1 MDTEHVLKNDI
12 GHYLKL
18 IVSGDNAAVS
28 DGWLML
34 QNLEDRELGQLIDC
48 EDTLRDILRGKIANV
63 SEVPKIMAWISGHI
77 TEKRFNINPISN
89 DVALLL
95 QNTDIDDMSH
105 LTELLN
111 TLAEHRAYLPRSA
124 NHTKLCE
131 AIVTSLS
138 SFQMPLEPKKISEF
152 YDNTTKIQHFLK
164 GLCSN
169 IKNGER
175 DILMFTCL
183 QTLYNIISD
192 TNRKQEPGPGLATI
206 LQLVEASVI
215 PQAVDWILSQSHTDH
230 QLIQALKVLCN
241 WLPKWLED
249 RLSVWIMEFIRGLE
263 KQQKYSTLL
272 ELTESSI
279 DILVLM
285 CSVLLVPVIRQN
297 ASNIIFYIL
306 KRQSSLS
313 FVQNV
318 VKRIPALIKDLMKED
333 SDSSKECIQN
343 LVDIMKVYS
352 KRFSTCMPCG
362 NTENYPYPVLPRMH
376 VVKELCRESVWID
389 ETKEFEPIVEPE
401 RPLSGK
407 VGLSNLGN
415 TCYMNSVL
423 QALLMTR
430 QFCQEVLNYRSLN
443 ESSKTPLLER
453 LQNLFA
459 LLLYSKRICLAPTEI
474 LRASRP
480 TYFLPGQQQDSSE
493 FLCHLLDVLHEQEKS
508 ANSNC
513 GGNDSAATLKCKI
526 EKQEDD
532 VTLPME
538 PTKSSIKRWTTEEDL
553 TEGLALQR
561 KTQSL
566 ADFTRGEELGQR
578 LSDSHSDSTDS
589 GIQSVGGEETGTYT
603 SLVHRV
609 LGGECQITYQCA
621 QCDTSSR
628 NTDKFRDLQLCF
640 PEEIQEN
647 QEVSV
652 QDLINYYLTPE
663 KLTGE
668 NKYRCDKCTK
678 LCDAQR
684 IITILQAPAHLILT
698 LKHFRYD
705 FDSRLRTKLRHKV
718 VYNDTIQLPVS
729 AIPYTVAET
738 YHLYAA
744 VVHSGYSM
752 DYGHYF
758 TYACDSKQNWYKFN
772 DSFVTQTTFEDFKS
786 LKPPDTP
793 YILFYEKSGA
803 HDGIYEDDKPEL
815 STLSKRLQELV
826 ANDTTDYIEELRRRA
841 IASQRN
847 QLPTKPLRQHNNTDD
862 DNPPPSSCRG
872 AIDVPANR
880 FLY

>member
-12 GHYLKL
+12 GQCLKL
-18 IVSGDNAAVS
+18 IVSGDDAAVS

-34 QNLEDRELGQLIDC
+34 QNLQDREFSQLTDC
-48 EDTLRDILRGKIANV
+48 EDILRDILQSKVTNV
-63 SEVPKIMAWISGHI
+63 SEVPKIMAWMSAHI
-77 TEKRFNINPISN
+77 VEKRFNTPPISN

-95 QNTDIDDMSH
+95 RNTELDDMSH
-105 LTELLN
+105 LTKLLN
-111 TLAEHRAYLPRSA
+111 VLADHRVYLPRSA
-124 NHTKLCE
+124 NHTRLCE
-131 AIVTSLS
+131 AIVMSLS

-152 YDNTTKIQHFLK
+152 QENTAKIQHFLNA
-164 GLCSN
+164 LCSN
-169 IKNGER
+169 TKNGER

-192 TNRKQEPGPGLATI
+192 TNRKQEPGPGLAAI
-206 LQLVEASVI
+206 LQLVEVSVI
-215 PQAVDWILSQSHTDH
+215 PQAVDWILGQKHTDY

-241 WLPKWLED
+241 WLPKWRED
-249 RLSVWIMEFIRGLE
+249 RLNVWIMEFIRGLE
-263 KQQKYSTLL
+263 KQHKYSTLL
-272 ELTESSI
+272 EFTESSI
-279 DILVLM
+279 DMLAL
-285 CSVLLVPVIRQN
+285 CRVLLLPVLRPN
-297 ASNIIFYIL
+297 VSNIIFYIL

-318 VKRIPALIKDLMKED
+318 VKIIPGLIKDLMNENTE
-333 SDSSKECIQN
+333 SSNECIQN

-352 KRFSTCMPCG
+352 KRFSTCISCG
-362 NTENYPYPVLPRMH
+362 NIENYSFPVLPRMQ
-376 VVKELCRESVWID
+376 VVREICNEPVWID
-389 ETKEFEPIVEPE
+389 DTKEFEPIVEPE

-430 QFCQEVLNYRSLN
+430 QFCQEVLNYRALN
-443 ESSKTPLLER
+443 ESGKTPLLEK

-459 LLLYSKRICLAPTEI
+459 LLLYSQRICLAPTEV

-513 GGNDSAATLKCKI
+513 GGNDSVATLKSKI

-532 VTLPME
+532 MTLSME
-538 PTKSSIKRWTTEEDL
+538 PTKSIIKRWTTEEDL

-603 SLVHRV
+603 SLVHKV

-668 NKYRCDKCTK
+668 NKYRCDKCMK

-705 FDSRLRTKLRHKV
+705 FDTRLRTKLRHKV
-718 VYNDTIQLPVS
+718 VYNETIQLPVS
-729 AIPYTVAET
+729 AIPYLVAET

-772 DSFVTQTTFEDFKS
+772 DSLVTQTTFEDFKS
-786 LKPPDTP
+786 MKPPDTP

-815 STLSKRLQELV
+815 SILSKRIQELIS
-826 ANDTTDYIEELRRRA
+826 NDTTEYIDELRRQM
-841 IASQRN
+841 IATQRS
-847 QLPTKPLRQHNNTDD
+847 QLPTKPLRQHNNSDD

>member
-12 GHYLKL
+12 GRCLKL
-18 IVSGDNAAVS
+18 IVSGNDAAVN

-34 QNLEDRELGQLIDC
+34 KNLRDNREFGQLIDC
-48 EDTLRDILRGKIANV
+48 EDTLRDILRGHVRNV
-63 SEVPKIMAWISGHI
+63 SEVPKILTWMSPYIV
-77 TEKRFNINPISN
+77 EKRFNVNPISN
-89 DVALLL
+89 DVAMLLR
-95 QNTDIDDMSH
+95 NTNVGDMSR
-105 LTELLN
+105 LTKLLN
-111 TLAEHRAYLPRSA
+111 ALADNRVYLPRSA

-131 AIVTSLS
+131 AVVTSLS
-138 SFQMPLEPKKISEF
+138 SFQMPLEAKKILDF
-152 YDNTTKIQHFLK
+152 YDNTTKIQNFLK
-164 GLCSN
+164 ILCSN
-169 IKNGER
+169 TKNGER

-192 TNRKQEPGPGLATI
+192 TNRKQEPGPGLAAI
-206 LQLVEASVI
+206 LQLVESSVI
-215 PQAVDWILSQSHTDH
+215 PQAVDWILSQSHSDP
-230 QLIQALKVLCN
+230 QLVQALKVLCN
-241 WLPKWLED
+241 WLPQWRED
-249 RLSVWIMEFIRGLE
+249 RLSVWIMEFIHGLE
-263 KQQKYSTLL
+263 KQQKYSILL
-272 ELTESSI
+272 ELTESSV
-279 DILVLM
+279 DIVMLM
-285 CSVLLVPVIRQN
+285 CKVLLIPIIRQN

-313 FVQNV
+313 VIQNIV
-318 VKRIPALIKDLMKED
+318 RRIPALIKDLMKEE

-362 NTENYPYPVLPRMH
+362 NTENYPYPVLPQLQ
-376 VVKELCRESVWID
+376 VVKELYKEPVWID
-389 ETKEFEPIVEPE
+389 ETKELEPVVESE

-430 QFCQEVLNYRSLN
+430 QFCQEVLNYQPSN
-443 ESSKTPLLER
+443 EAGKTPLLEK

-459 LLLYSKRICLAPTEI
+459 LLLYSKRICLAPTEV

-508 ANSNC
+508 ANTNC
-513 GGNDSAATLKCKI
+513 GGNDTATLKCKI
-526 EKQEDD
+526 EKQEDN
-532 VTLPME
+532 VMLPIE
-538 PTKSSIKRWTTEEDL
+538 STKSVIKRWTTEEDL

-589 GIQSVGGEETGTYT
+589 GIQSVGGEETGAYT

-684 IITILQAPAHLILT
+684 IITILQAPAHLVLT

-705 FDSRLRTKLRHKV
+705 FNTRLRTKLRHKV
-718 VYNDTIQLPVS
+718 IYDDTIRLPVS

-744 VVHSGYSM
+744 VVHSGYNM

-772 DSFVTQTTFEDFKS
+772 DSFVSQTTFEDFKS

-793 YILFYEKSGA
+793 YILFYEKSGI

-815 STLSKRLQELV
+815 STLSKRIQELIG
-826 ANDTTDYIEELRRRA
+826 NDTTDYIEELRRRA
-841 IASQRN
+841 TASQRS
-847 QLPTKPLRQHNNTDD
+847 QLPTRSLRQHNNSDD

>member
-1 MDTEHVLKNDI
+1 MDTERVLGNDI
-12 GHYLKL
+12 GRCLKL
-18 IVSGDNAAVS
+18 IVSGNDAAIS

-34 QNLEDRELGQLIDC
+34 QSLRGCNQLTDC
-48 EDTLRDILRGKIANV
+48 EDVLRDILKSPVLNV
-63 SEVPKIMAWISGHI
+63 SEVPKIMAWMSVYI
-77 TEKRFNINPISN
+77 TEKRFNANPISN
-89 DVALLL
+89 DVAVLLR
-95 QNTDIDDMSH
+95 NTDIGEMSH

-111 TLAEHRAYLPRSA
+111 TLADHRVYLPRSA
-124 NHTKLCE
+124 NHAKLCE

-138 SFQMPLEPKKISEF
+138 SFQMPLDAKKIAEF

-164 GLCSN
+164 ALCSN
-169 IKNGER
+169 TKNGEH

-192 TNRKQEPGPGLATI
+192 TNRKPEPGPGLAAI
-206 LQLVEASVI
+206 LQLVESSII
-215 PQAVDWILSQSHTDH
+215 PQAVDWILSQSHSDR
-230 QLIQALKVLCN
+230 QLVQALKVMCN
-241 WLPKWLED
+241 WLPKWRGD
-249 RLSVWIMEFIRGLE
+249 RLSVWIMEFICGLE
-263 KQQKYSTLL
+263 KQRKYSTLL
-272 ELTESSI
+272 ELTESSV
-279 DILVLM
+279 DILELM
-285 CSVLLVPVIRQN
+285 WTVLLVPVIRQN

-313 FVQNV
+313 IVQNIA
-318 VKRIPALIKDLMKED
+318 KRIPRLIKDLMKED
-333 SDSSKECIQN
+333 SESSKECIQN

-352 KRFSTCMPCG
+352 KRFSTCPMLG
-362 NTENYPYPVLPRMH
+362 YGSTENYPFPVLPQMH
-376 VVKELCRESVWID
+376 VVKEIYTEPVWID

-430 QFCQEVLNYRSLN
+430 QFCQEVLNYRPLN
-443 ESSKTPLLER
+443 EAGKTPLIEK

-459 LLLYSKRICLAPTEI
+459 LLLYSKRICLAPTEV

-508 ANSNC
+508 ASNC
-513 GGNDSAATLKCKI
+513 GGSDTAGTLRCKI
-526 EKQEDD
+526 EKQEDN
-532 VTLPME
+532 VTLPTME
-538 PTKSSIKRWTTEEDL
+538 ATKGVIKRWTTEEDL
-553 TEGLALQR
+553 TEGSALQR

-566 ADFTRGEELGQR
+566 ADFTGGEELGQR

-589 GIQSVGGEETGTYT
+589 GIQSVGGEETSTYT
-603 SLVHRV
+603 SLIHRV

-729 AIPYTVAET
+729 AVPCTVAET

-803 HDGIYEDDKPEL
+803 HDSIYEDDKPEL
-815 STLSKRLQELV
+815 STLSKRIQELI

-841 IASQRN
+841 AVSQRS
-847 QLPTKPLRQHNNTDD
+847 QLPTKSLKQHNNSDD

-872 AIDVPANR
+872 AIDVPANH

>member
-1 MDTEHVLKNDI
+1 VIHFVF
-12 GHYLKL
+12 
-18 IVSGDNAAVS
+18 
-28 DGWLML
+28 
-34 QNLEDRELGQLIDC
+34 ELN
-48 EDTLRDILRGKIANV
+48 ILNV
-63 SEVPKIMAWISGHI
+63 
-77 TEKRFNINPISN
+77 F
-89 DVALLL
+89 
-95 QNTDIDDMSH
+95 
-105 LTELLN
+105 
-111 TLAEHRAYLPRSA
+111 
-124 NHTKLCE
+124 
-131 AIVTSLS
+131 VT
-138 SFQMPLEPKKISEF
+138 
-152 YDNTTKIQHFLK
+152 
-164 GLCSN
+164 
-169 IKNGER
+169 
-175 DILMFTCL
+175 
-183 QTLYNIISD
+183 
-192 TNRKQEPGPGLATI
+192 
-206 LQLVEASVI
+206 
-215 PQAVDWILSQSHTDH
+215 
-230 QLIQALKVLCN
+230 
-241 WLPKWLED
+241 
-249 RLSVWIMEFIRGLE
+249 
-263 KQQKYSTLL
+263 
-272 ELTESSI
+272 
-279 DILVLM
+279 
-285 CSVLLVPVIRQN
+285 
-297 ASNIIFYIL
+297 
-306 KRQSSLS
+306 
-313 FVQNV
+313 
-318 VKRIPALIKDLMKED
+318 
-333 SDSSKECIQN
+333 
-343 LVDIMKVYS
+343 
-352 KRFSTCMPCG
+352 
-362 NTENYPYPVLPRMH
+362 
-376 VVKELCRESVWID
+376 
-389 ETKEFEPIVEPE
+389 
-401 RPLSGK
+401 
-407 VGLSNLGN
+407 
-415 TCYMNSVL
+415 
-423 QALLMTR
+423 
-430 QFCQEVLNYRSLN
+430 
-443 ESSKTPLLER
+443 
-453 LQNLFA
+453 
-459 LLLYSKRICLAPTEI
+459 
-474 LRASRP
+474 
-480 TYFLPGQQQDSSE
+480 
-493 FLCHLLDVLHEQEKS
+493 
-508 ANSNC
+508 
-513 GGNDSAATLKCKI
+513 
-526 EKQEDD
+526 
-532 VTLPME
+532 
-538 PTKSSIKRWTTEEDL
+538 
-553 TEGLALQR
+553 
-561 KTQSL
+561 
-566 ADFTRGEELGQR
+566 GEELGQR

-772 DSFVTQTTFEDFKS
+772 DSFVTQTMFEDFKS

-841 IASQRN
+841 IASQRS

>member
-1 MDTEHVLKNDI
+1 MSGND
-12 GHYLKL
+12 
-18 IVSGDNAAVS
+18 AAVN
-28 DGWLML
+28 DGWTML
-34 QNLEDRELGQLIDC
+34 QNLQDNRELTRLIDC
-48 EDTLRDILRGKIANV
+48 EDILRSILRNQVINV
-63 SEVPKIMAWISGHI
+63 SEVPKIMAWMSPYIE
-77 TEKRFNINPISN
+77 EKRFNTNPISN
-89 DVALLL
+89 DVATLL
-95 QNTDIDDMSH
+95 QNTDIRDMSQ
-105 LTELLN
+105 LTEILN
-111 TLAEHRAYLPRSA
+111 ILTDHRVYLPRSA
-124 NHTKLCE
+124 NYTKLCE

-138 SFQMPLEPKKISEF
+138 SFQMPLDSKKIQEF
-152 YDNTTKIQHFLK
+152 YDNTTKIQNFLK
-164 GLCSN
+164 ILCSN
-169 IKNGER
+169 TKNGER
-175 DILMFTCL
+175 DSLMFTCL

-192 TNRKQEPGPGLATI
+192 TNRKPEPGPGLAAI
-206 LQLVEASVI
+206 LQLVESSVI
-215 PQAVDWILSQSHTDH
+215 PQAVDWILSQTDSDRE
-230 QLIQALKVLCN
+230 LVQALKVLCN
-241 WLPKWLED
+241 WLPKWTGD

-263 KQQKYSTLL
+263 KQRKYCTLL
-272 ELTESSI
+272 ELTESSV
-279 DILVLM
+279 DILTLM
-285 CSVLLVPVIRQN
+285 CSVLMVPVIRQN

-306 KRQSSLS
+306 KRQSSVS
-313 FVQNV
+313 VVQNIA
-318 VKRIPALIKDLMKED
+318 KRILKLIKDLMQED
-333 SDSSKECIQN
+333 SESSKDCIQN
-343 LVDIMKVYS
+343 LVDIMKVYN
-352 KRFSTCMPCG
+352 KRFSCVSSICG
-362 NTENYPYPVLPRMH
+362 TMENYTFPMLPRPQN
-376 VVKELCRESVWID
+376 VREIYKEPVWID
-389 ETKEFEPIVEPE
+389 ETKEYEPVLEPE

-430 QFCQEVLNYRSLN
+430 QFCQEVLTYRP
-443 ESSKTPLLER
+443 ETGRTPLLEK

-459 LLLYSKRICLAPTEI
+459 LLLYSKRICLAPTEV
-474 LRASRP
+474 LQASRP

-493 FLCHLLDVLHEQEKS
+493 FLCHLLDLLHEQEKS
-508 ANSNC
+508 ANTNC
-513 GGNDSAATLKCKI
+513 GGNDNVSTLKCKS

-532 VTLPME
+532 VTLSME
-538 PTKSSIKRWTTEEDL
+538 PEKGIIKRWTTEEDL

-589 GIQSVGGEETGTYT
+589 GIQSVGGEETSTYT

-609 LGGECQITYQCA
+609 LGGECQITYQCT

-684 IITILQAPAHLILT
+684 IITILQAPAYLILT

-705 FDSRLRTKLRHKV
+705 FDTRLRAKLRHKV
-718 VYNDTIQLPVS
+718 VYNDAIQLPVS
-729 AIPYTVAET
+729 VEPCTVAET
-738 YHLYAA
+738 YNLYAA

-772 DSFVTQTTFEDFKS
+772 DSFVTQTTFEDFKN

-793 YILFYEKSGA
+793 YILFYEKSSA
-803 HDGIYEDDKPEL
+803 HDGIYEDDKLEL
-815 STLSKRLQELV
+815 STLSKRLQELI

-841 IASQRN
+841 ISSHRN
-847 QLPTKPLRQHNNTDD
+847 QLPTKTLKQHNNSDD

-880 FLY
+880 FLF

>member
-1 MDTEHVLKNDI
+1 MDIEHVLKNDI
-12 GHYLKL
+12 GHCLRM
-18 IVSGDNAAVS
+18 IVSGDDAAVS
-28 DGWLML
+28 GGWLML
-34 QNLEDRELGQLIDC
+34 QNREFGQMTDC
-48 EDTLRDILRGKIANV
+48 EDILRDVLRSKIVNV
-63 SEVPKIMAWISGHI
+63 SQVPKIMDWISDHI
-77 TEKRFNINPISN
+77 AERRFNINPISN

-95 QNTDIDDMSH
+95 RNTDIDDLSH
-105 LTELLN
+105 LTELLAA
-111 TLAEHRAYLPRSA
+111 LAAHRVYLPRSA

-138 SFQMPLEPKKISEF
+138 TFQMPLEAENIVEF

-169 IKNGER
+169 TKNGER

-192 TNRKQEPGPGLATI
+192 TSRKEEPGPGLAAI
-206 LQLVEASVI
+206 LQLVEAAVI

-241 WLPKWLED
+241 WLPKWRED
-249 RLSVWIMEFIRGLE
+249 RLNRWIMEFILGLE
-263 KQQKYSTLL
+263 KQHKYSTLL

-279 DILVLM
+279 DIVTLM
-285 CSVLLVPVIRQN
+285 CKVLLLPVFRQN
-297 ASNIIFYIL
+297 SNIIFYIL

-313 FVQNV
+313 FVQSV
-318 VKRIPALIKDLMKED
+318 AKKIPALIKSLMKED

-352 KRFSTCMPCG
+352 KRFSTCIPCG
-362 NTENYPYPVLPRMH
+362 SAENYPFPVLPQMH
-376 VVKELCRESVWID
+376 VVRELCREPVWID

-430 QFCQEVLNYRSLN
+430 QFCQEVLNYRPLN
-443 ESSKTPLLER
+443 ESCKTPLLEK

-459 LLLYSKRICLAPTEI
+459 LLLYSKRICLAPTDV

-513 GGNDSAATLKCKI
+513 GGNDSATLKSKI

-538 PTKSSIKRWTTEEDL
+538 STKSSIKRWTTEEDL

-589 GIQSVGGEETGTYT
+589 GIQSVGGEETGAYT

-705 FDSRLRTKLRHKV
+705 FDTRLRTKLRHKV

-729 AIPYTVAET
+729 AIPHTVAET

-758 TYACDSKQNWYKFN
+758 TYACDSKQSWYKFN

-815 STLSKRLQELV
+815 PTMSKRIQELI

-841 IASQRN
+841 IASQRS
-847 QLPTKPLRQHNNTDD
+847 QLPSTKPLRQHNNSDD

>member
-1 MDTEHVLKNDI
+1 MDTERVLGNDI
-12 GHYLKL
+12 GRCLKL
-18 IVSGDNAAVS
+18 IVSGNDAAIS

-34 QNLEDRELGQLIDC
+34 QSLRGCNQLTDC
-48 EDTLRDILRGKIANV
+48 EDVLRDILKSPVLNV
-63 SEVPKIMAWISGHI
+63 SEVPKIMAWMSVYI
-77 TEKRFNINPISN
+77 TEKRFNANPISN
-89 DVALLL
+89 DVAVLLR
-95 QNTDIDDMSH
+95 NTDIGEMSH

-111 TLAEHRAYLPRSA
+111 TLADHRVYLPA
-124 NHTKLCE
+124 
-131 AIVTSLS
+131 
-138 SFQMPLEPKKISEF
+138 
-152 YDNTTKIQHFLK
+152 
-164 GLCSN
+164 LCSN
-169 IKNGER
+169 TKNGEH

-192 TNRKQEPGPGLATI
+192 TNRKPEPGPGLAAI
-206 LQLVEASVI
+206 LQLVESSII
-215 PQAVDWILSQSHTDH
+215 PQAVDWILSQSHSDR
-230 QLIQALKVLCN
+230 QLVQALKVMCN
-241 WLPKWLED
+241 WLPKWRGD
-249 RLSVWIMEFIRGLE
+249 RLSVWIMEFICGLE
-263 KQQKYSTLL
+263 KQRKYSTLL
-272 ELTESSI
+272 ELTESSV
-279 DILVLM
+279 DILELM
-285 CSVLLVPVIRQN
+285 WTVLLVPVIRQN

-313 FVQNV
+313 IVQNIA
-318 VKRIPALIKDLMKED
+318 KRIPRLIKDLMKED
-333 SDSSKECIQN
+333 SESSKECIQN

-352 KRFSTCMPCG
+352 KRFSTCPMLG
-362 NTENYPYPVLPRMH
+362 YGSTENYPFPVLPQMH
-376 VVKELCRESVWID
+376 VVKEIYTEPVWID

-430 QFCQEVLNYRSLN
+430 QFCQEVLNYRPLN
-443 ESSKTPLLER
+443 EAGKTPLIEK

-459 LLLYSKRICLAPTEI
+459 LLLYSKRICLAPTEV

-508 ANSNC
+508 ASNC
-513 GGNDSAATLKCKI
+513 GGSDTAGTLRCKI
-526 EKQEDD
+526 EKQEDN
-532 VTLPME
+532 VTLPTME
-538 PTKSSIKRWTTEEDL
+538 ATKGVIKRWTTEEDL
-553 TEGLALQR
+553 TEGSALQR

-566 ADFTRGEELGQR
+566 ADFTGA
-578 LSDSHSDSTDS
+578 
-589 GIQSVGGEETGTYT
+589 
-603 SLVHRV
+603 V
-609 LGGECQITYQCA
+609 L
-621 QCDTSSR
+621 
-628 NTDKFRDLQLCF
+628 

-729 AIPYTVAET
+729 AVPCTVAET

-803 HDGIYEDDKPEL
+803 HDSIYEDDKPEL
-815 STLSKRLQELV
+815 STLSKRIQELI

-841 IASQRN
+841 AVSQRS
-847 QLPTKPLRQHNNTDD
+847 QLPTKSLKQHNNSDD

-872 AIDVPANR
+872 AIDVPANH

>member
-1 MDTEHVLKNDI
+1 MLKNDI
-12 GHYLKL
+12 GRCLKL
-18 IVSGDNAAVS
+18 IVSGNDAAVN

-34 QNLEDRELGQLIDC
+34 QNLRDNREFGQLIDC
-48 EDTLRDILRGKIANV
+48 EDMLRDILKSHISNV
-63 SEVPKIMAWISGHI
+63 SEVPKILTWMSPYVV
-77 TEKRFNINPISN
+77 EKRFFNITPISN
-89 DVALLL
+89 DVAILLR
-95 QNTDIDDMSH
+95 NTEIGDMSR

-111 TLAEHRAYLPRSA
+111 TLADNRVYLPRSA

-138 SFQMPLEPKKISEF
+138 SFQMPLEAKKILDF

-164 GLCSN
+164 ILCSN
-169 IKNGER
+169 TKNGER

-183 QTLYNIISD
+183 QTLYKIISD
-192 TNRKQEPGPGLATI
+192 TNRKQEPGPGLAAI
-206 LQLVEASVI
+206 LQLVESSVI
-215 PQAVDWILSQSHTDH
+215 PQAVDWILSQSHSDH
-230 QLIQALKVLCN
+230 QLVQALKVLCN
-241 WLPKWLED
+241 WLPQWRQD
-249 RLSVWIMEFIRGLE
+249 QLSVWIMEFIRGLE
-263 KQQKYSTLL
+263 KQHKYSTLL
-272 ELTESSI
+272 ELTESSV
-279 DILVLM
+279 DIVMLM
-285 CSVLLVPVIRQN
+285 CKVLLIPIIRQN
-297 ASNIIFYIL
+297 ASSIIFYIL

-313 FVQNV
+313 VVQNIV
-318 VKRIPALIKDLMKED
+318 RRIPALIKDLMKED

-352 KRFSTCMPCG
+352 KRFSACIPACG
-362 NTENYPYPVLPRMH
+362 NTENYPYPVLPQMQ
-376 VVKELCRESVWID
+376 VVKELYREPVWID
-389 ETKEFEPIVEPE
+389 ETKEFEPIVEPK

-407 VGLSNLGN
+407 VGLFNLGN

-430 QFCQEVLNYRSLN
+430 QFCQEVLNYPLN
-443 ESSKTPLLER
+443 EAGKTPLLER
-453 LQNLFA
+453 LQSLFA
-459 LLLYSKRICLAPTEI
+459 LLLYSRRIYLEPTEV

-508 ANSNC
+508 ANTNC
-513 GGNDSAATLKCKI
+513 GGNDNTVTVKCKI
-526 EKQEDD
+526 EKQEDN
-532 VTLPME
+532 VTLPIE
-538 PTKSSIKRWTTEEDL
+538 TKEVMQRYIKRWTTEEDL

-589 GIQSVGGEETGTYT
+589 GIQSVGGEETGGYT
-603 SLVHRV
+603 SLVHKV

-684 IITILQAPAHLILT
+684 IITILQAPAHLVLT

-705 FDSRLRTKLRHKV
+705 FDTRLRTKLRHKV
-718 VYNDTIQLPVS
+718 TYNDTIRLPVS
-729 AIPYTVAET
+729 AIPCTAAET

-772 DSFVTQTTFEDFKS
+772 DSIVSQTTFEDFKS

-793 YILFYEKSGA
+793 YILFYEKSGI

-815 STLSKRLQELV
+815 STLSKRIQELI
-826 ANDTTDYIEELRRRA
+826 ANDTTDYIEELRRQA
-841 IASQRN
+841 TASQRS
-847 QLPTKPLRQHNNTDD
+847 QLPTRSLRQHNNSDD

-872 AIDVPANR
+872 AIGVPASR